1 MSEPPEPTED
11 AASAVVALPSVPM
24 AETPE
29 TPDTPETTPPVKPE
43 RPHVWGSARASV
55 TGFSNASIQQL
66 AKEGSEPAVVSVPA
80 AVSEPEPVPAP
91 AAREKADVV
100 PAPLLVT
107 STRPWAGNFSPVASQ
122 SSGLPDHL
130 TQNITYGLRREAN
143 VMPRDWKPETAAS
156 AIAPVVVPLA
166 GGERIE
172 PEFVASQP
180 FQEPATEI
188 ESLKDDAGAPAN
200 EVPVA
205 PARHEAEPDHD
216 DESADPPELTFE
228 ASRQHEL
235 DEETARELVARDEP
249 AHEPSAEP
257 EKPVEAEPE
266 PEPEALPEHTPAVDN
281 EVVTPLVGPL
291 AEEPQADAK
300 EPDQEP
306 ELEKEPAQEPI
317 KEPEPAAASVEAS
330 EDEVGFMRAARR
342 KAFWSKPSVRMLLG
356 LIGVLLLAALA
367 AQYAV
372 VERNRLA
379 VTHPPLRPLLE
390 KLCEPL
396 KCVVTAPRQIASIA
410 IDSST
415 FTRVNDDPSAFRL
428 QFVLKSN
435 ADIALEM
442 PVLEL
447 TLTDSSD
454 QPVLR
459 RVLQRD
465 ETGAPAEFAA
475 GGEWNGVVT
484 LRVPEV
490 ADRVSG
496 FKLLAFY
503 P

>member
-1 MSEPPEPTED
+1 
-11 AASAVVALPSVPM
+11 M

-29 TPDTPETTPPVKPE
+29 TPETTPPVKPE

-66 AKEGSEPAVVSVPA
+66 AKEGSEPAAVSVPA
-80 AVSEPEPVPAP
+80 AVSAPEPESVPAP
-91 AAREKADVV
+91 AAKEKADVV

-156 AIAPVVVPLA
+156 AIAPVAEPLA

-188 ESLKDDAGAPAN
+188 EVKTEPEIESLKDDAGAPAD
-200 EVPVA
+200 EVPVV
-205 PARHEAEPDHD
+205 PVHHEAEPDHD

-249 AHEPSAEP
+249 AHAPSAEP

-266 PEPEALPEHTPAVDN
+266 PEQEPEAAPEHTPAVDN
-281 EVVTPLVGPL
+281 EVVSPVVGPL
-291 AEEPQADAK
+291 AE
-300 EPDQEP
+300 
-306 ELEKEPAQEPI
+306 EPAQEPI

>member
-1 MSEPPEPTED
+1 
-11 AASAVVALPSVPM
+11 M

-29 TPDTPETTPPVKPE
+29 TPETPETTPPVKPE

-66 AKEGSEPAVVSVPA
+66 AKEGSEPVVVSVPA
-80 AVSEPEPVPAP
+80 AVSEPESVPAP
-91 AAREKADVV
+91 AAKEKADVI

-156 AIAPVVVPLA
+156 AIAPVVAPLA

-188 ESLKDDAGAPAN
+188 EVKTEPEIESLKDDAGAPAD

-216 DESADPPELTFE
+216 DESTDPPELTFE

-257 EKPVEAEPE
+257 EKPVEAAPEPE
-266 PEPEALPEHTPAVDN
+266 PEPEPAPEHTPAVDN
-281 EVVTPLVGPL
+281 EVVAPLVGPL
-291 AEEPQADAK
+291 AEEPQADA
-300 EPDQEP
+300 
-306 ELEKEPAQEPI
+306 